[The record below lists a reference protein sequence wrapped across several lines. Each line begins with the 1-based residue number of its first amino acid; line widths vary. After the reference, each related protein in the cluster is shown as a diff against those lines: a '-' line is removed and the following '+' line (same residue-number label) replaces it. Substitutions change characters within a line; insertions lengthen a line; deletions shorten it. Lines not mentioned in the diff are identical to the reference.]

1 MNIGITA
8 VLIVVAVLLLIQAVV
23 IVQPKRVK
31 TITRFGK
38 FVRVAR
44 PGLNFKIPLFIE
56 MVDVQLS
63 TALLHEQETVRVKT
77 KDNAYVDMP
86 LQVFYEVDE
95 STRETVYAA
104 AYNLEDAAQQILSLA
119 AKEVRSHATSM
130 KLDELFEDKDQIE
143 NNVMRDLEAF
153 VSNNGFHIRNVV
165 VDEPTPSEE
174 IQAASNDVIA
184 SLRQQDAATAKAEAI
199 RIERVGE
206 AKADA
211 QALMERAGAFAES
224 RETIA
229 QGMVRAAKTMGDNVR
244 GLDDRDV
251 MRVLEGVDWRDALI
265 SCSKGE
271 GTIIIDSATGG
282 HGIADTAGLVRA
294 LSEKNLAAKA

>member
-265 SCSKGE
+265 SCSKGA